1 MEKFDWYG
9 KNDAVNAYLVPSG
22 KTVASLSDDS
32 HPITA
37 ELVIQSSGVLRYQG
51 EVYESPKVYPKK
63 LKDILAHDAY
73 GVRHASAHNEGL
85 DILTEASATVKFSV
99 KEPRKARIQLNGAEY
114 QWLSPIQQPAW
125 ADQTHLQDEVLD
137 DLRNDLRVAS
147 IIYDYLQHSRRI
159 ELTSSVKAS
168 IHDLSH
174 AFAEAGEFLCGADGR
189 VSEDAAQS
197 DYVRKDERY
206 SKCDVHVFDMAKAYF
221 GERDSSCLTVESVDR
236 GYLNFYLGQSCFFQ
250 KTPFDRAINVEEEIE
265 RRLQDI
271 YLGQDCSINR
281 NHGEV
286 VQNTLLM
293 RAALSH
299 YMEKAHEWEAQ
310 KGKNDMSPK
319 HPKKTRKRTRAKTST
334 PSR

>member
-1 MEKFDWYG
+1 MEKFDWHG

-22 KTVASLSDDS
+22 KTVASLSNDS
-32 HPITA
+32 HQITA
-37 ELVIQSSGVLRYQG
+37 ELVIQSSGILRYQG
-51 EVYESPKVYPKK
+51 EVYESPKAYPKK

-73 GVRHASAHNEGL
+73 GVRHASAHNEGF
-85 DILTEASATVKFSV
+85 DILTEASATVKFSA
-99 KEPRKARIQLNGAEY
+99 KEPRKARIQLDGAEY
-114 QWLSPIQQPAW
+114 QWFSPVRTPAW

-147 IIYDYLQHSRRI
+147 LIYDYLQHSRRI
-159 ELTSSVKAS
+159 ELTPSAKSS
-168 IHDLSH
+168 IHDLAH
-174 AFAEAGEFLCGADGR
+174 AFSSAGEFLCGADGR

-197 DYVRKDERY
+197 DHVHKDE
-206 SKCDVHVFDMAKAYF
+206 SCSNCDVHVFDMAKAYF
-221 GERDSSCLTVESVDR
+221 GEQDSSCLTVESVDR

-250 KTPFDRAINVEEEIE
+250 KTPFDRDINIEEEVE
-265 RRLQDI
+265 RRLQDV

-299 YMEKAHEWEAQ
+299 YMEKAHEREAQ
-310 KGKNDMSPK
+310 HDKSKASS
-319 HPKKTRKRTRAKTST
+319 KKMQKSKRTKTSA